1 MGFQH
6 RHRASRVRPEVT
18 APDGALRQPLSTLGW
33 IVPMFLEPHVF
44 RPIHSIGGLVGQ
56 SSKWRFSVY
65 QSQIIEHQNFYDGWA
80 LANSIRPIF
89 CRN

>member
-1 MGFQH
+1 
-6 RHRASRVRPEVT
+6 
-18 APDGALRQPLSTLGW
+18 
-33 IVPMFLEPHVF
+33 MFLEPHVF

>member
-1 MGFQH
+1 MWFKRRRQ
-6 RHRASRVRPEVT
+6 ALRVRPEMT
-18 APDGALRQPLSTLGW
+18 APDGALRQPPSSLSW

-56 SSKWRFSVY
+56 SSWWCFSVY
-65 QSQIIEHQNFYDGWA
+65 ESQRIEHQNFYDGWA